1 MPKDI
6 RLESF
11 KYHFLRAIE
20 DQNFLE
26 NREIF
31 KFFETLEF
39 KRFPKGVL
47 VSWEKPISGTFEFP
61 FADFTFYKRGDNEIA
76 VTKQADANLIFNE
89 DKVQAQ
95 NRENIYKAV
104 LKVINEA
111 GIQMQDKRDERLE
124 AEESFHD
131 NWAARE
137 LVDDI
142 DVKLINEAVTAPEMR
157 YIHRVL
163 GNIDNQSILD
173 VGCGLGEAS
182 VYFAMR
188 GARVTASDL
197 SGGMLKATEELA
209 KFNNV
214 KLSTHKSSAEG
225 LGFADG
231 TEFDVIYSGNL
242 LHHVDI
248 EKTLVE
254 MRKILKPGGVLVT
267 WDPLHYNPVINS
279 YRKRAT
285 EVRTVDE
292 HPLKWSD
299 LKLFDKHFDRVDRK
313 YFWLSSL
320 LIFVFMALVQR
331 RDPNKERYWKSVI
344 KESGKWAPFYRPL
357 AFFDTLVLFLIPP
370 LRLLC
375 WNVVVF
381 SKKK

>member
-26 NREIF
+26 NREILD
-31 KFFETLEF
+31 FFETLNFE
-39 KRFPKGVL
+39 RLPRGVE
-47 VSWEKPISGTFEFP
+47 VSWNKPSPGTFEFS
-61 FADFTFYKRGDNEIA
+61 FADFTFYKRGDNERA
-76 VTKQADANLIFNE
+76 VTKQIDANLVFNE
-89 DKVQAQ
+89 DKVETK
-95 NRENIYKAV
+95 NRESIYKAV
-104 LKVINEA
+104 MTVLNEA
-111 GIQMQDKRDERLE
+111 GIQVHDEQDKRLE

-131 NWAARE
+131 EWAASE
-137 LVDDI
+137 FLENI

-157 YIHRVL
+157 YIHKVL
-163 GNIDNQSILD
+163 GNIQGKNILD

-188 GARVTASDL
+188 GAKVTATDL
-197 SGGMLKATEELA
+197 SGGMLEATDKLA
-209 KFNNV
+209 KLNNV
-214 KLSTHKSSAEG
+214 QLLTHKSSAEG
-225 LGFADG
+225 LGFPDG

-254 MRKILKPGGVLVT
+254 MKKFLKPGGVLVT

-299 LKLFDKHFDRVDRK
+299 LKLFNKHFYRVDRK

-344 KESGKWAPFYRPL
+344 NESGKWAPFYRPL
-357 AFFDTLVLFLIPP
+357 AFFDTLMLFLIPP

-381 SKKK
+381 ARKK